1 MDHGREERTLT
12 TLLGTWAA
20 ASVAS
25 GLALGALAYR
35 HDHRQLMGFARQN
48 VMWGAIDG
56 AVAGLGWLS
65 SVRRDPF
72 ESSDD
77 ADAHRARIRRVLLIN
92 SAADAVYVVA
102 GKALA
107 ISAWRTGE
115 RKVGP
120 VTLTV
125 GDGVGIALQGSFL
138 LALDSTFAYRLRG
151 RA

>member
-1 MDHGREERTLT
+1 MDHGREERRLT
-12 TLLGTWAA
+12 TILGTWAA

-25 GLALGALAYR
+25 GLVLGAVAYQR
-35 HDHRQLMGFARQN
+35 HNRQLMGFARQN

-72 ESSDD
+72 ESPEE
-77 ADAHRARIRRVLLIN
+77 ADAHRVRVRRVLVIN
-92 SAADAVYVVA
+92 AAADVVYVVA

-107 ISAWRTGE
+107 LAAWRTGE
-115 RKVGP
+115 KRVAG

-125 GDGVGIALQGSFL
+125 GDGVGIATQGAFL
-138 LALDSTFAYRLRG
+138 LALDSAFAYRLRD
-151 RA
+151 RT